1 MSISAVWNTTLTT
14 LSELSHLILGNTRVQ
29 ALLVILLFLVGWW
42 LLSTAI
48 KRRLSGENKLDV
60 IAVKIYQRAAFLAVM
75 VPGLLIALHALGL
88 NMSPLF
94 TTSGLFAVAFAFAMK
109 NISENY
115 LAGAMIRF
123 GRTIKVGDVLE
134 LGSDGMMMRVK
145 KIGFR
150 DTIVRSKDEM
160 DILIPNSHLVQEK
173 VANFTFRDSTCRIK
187 TFVGVSYSSDID
199 KVREV
204 LESICNNFA
213 DLSDQHAP
221 EVLLTDFGNSS
232 INYRIS
238 VWVEDPWKSGLV
250 KSNLNEAI
258 WDAFKDAGIV
268 MAFPQLD
275 VHFDKSGLLVRKAGP
290 LK

>member
-1 MSISAVWNTTLTT
+1 MAISDEWNTTLTA
-14 LSELSHLILGNTRVQ
+14 LSEFSPSIVGNTRVH
-29 ALLVILLFLVGWW
+29 ALLVILLSLVCWW
-42 LLSTAI
+42 LLRAAM
-48 KRRLSGENKLDV
+48 KKRLSDEDNWDA
-60 IAVKIYQRAAFLAVM
+60 IAIRTYQRAAFLVVM
-75 VPGLLIALHALGL
+75 VPGVLVALHVLGF

-94 TTSGLFAVAFAFAMK
+94 TTSGLFAVALAFAMK

-123 GRTIKVGDVLE
+123 ERTIKVGDVLQ
-134 LGSDGMMMRVK
+134 LGATGMMMRVK

-160 DILIPNSHLVQEK
+160 DILIPNSDLVREK
-173 VANFTFRDSTCRIK
+173 VANFTFRDATCRVK
-187 TFVGVSYSSDID
+187 TFVGVSYSSDLD

-204 LESICNNFA
+204 LETVCNTFA

-221 EVLLTDFGNSS
+221 QVLLTDFGNSS

-238 VWVEDPWKSGLV
+238 VWIEDPWTRGQV
-250 KSNLNEAI
+250 KSDLNEAI
-258 WDAFKDAGIV
+258 WDAFNDAGIV

-275 VHFDKSGLLVRKAGP
+275 VHFDETAPLVGE
-290 LK
+290 LKKNK

>member
-1 MSISAVWNTTLTT
+1 MAISDEWNTTLTA
-14 LSELSHLILGNTRVQ
+14 LSEFSPSIVGNTRVH
-29 ALLVILLFLVGWW
+29 ALLVILLSLVCWW
-42 LLSTAI
+42 LLRAAM
-48 KRRLSGENKLDV
+48 KKRLSDEDNWDA
-60 IAVKIYQRAAFLAVM
+60 IAIRTYQRAAFLVVM
-75 VPGLLIALHALGL
+75 VPGVLVALHVLGF

-94 TTSGLFAVAFAFAMK
+94 TTSGLFAVALAFAMK

-123 GRTIKVGDVLE
+123 ERTIKVGDVLQ
-134 LGSDGMMMRVK
+134 LGSTGMMMRVK

-160 DILIPNSHLVQEK
+160 DILIPNSDLVREK
-173 VANFTFRDSTCRIK
+173 VANFTFRDATCRVK
-187 TFVGVSYSSDID
+187 TFVGVSYSSDLD

-204 LESICNNFA
+204 LETVCNTFA

-221 EVLLTDFGNSS
+221 QVLLTDFGNSS

-238 VWVEDPWKSGLV
+238 VWIEDPWTRGQV
-250 KSNLNEAI
+250 KSDLNEAI
-258 WDAFKDAGIV
+258 WDAFNDAGIV

-275 VHFDKSGLLVRKAGP
+275 VHFDESALPVRKIGT
-290 LK
+290 

>member
-1 MSISAVWNTTLTT
+1 MAISDEWNTTLTA
-14 LSELSHLILGNTRVQ
+14 LSEFSRSIAGNTRVH
-29 ALLVILLFLVGWW
+29 ALLVILLSLVCWW
-42 LLSTAI
+42 LLRAAM
-48 KRRLSGENKLDV
+48 KKRLSDEDNWDA
-60 IAVKIYQRAAFLAVM
+60 IAIRTYQRAAFLVVM
-75 VPGLLIALHALGL
+75 VPGVLVALHVLGF

-94 TTSGLFAVAFAFAMK
+94 TTSGLFAVALAFAMK

-123 GRTIKVGDVLE
+123 ERTIKVGDVLQ
-134 LGSDGMMMRVK
+134 LGSTGMMMRVK

-160 DILIPNSHLVQEK
+160 DILIPNSDLVREK
-173 VANFTFRDSTCRIK
+173 VANFTFRDATCRVK
-187 TFVGVSYSSDID
+187 TFVGVSYSSDLD

-204 LESICNNFA
+204 LETVCNTFA

-221 EVLLTDFGNSS
+221 QVLLTDFGNSS

-238 VWVEDPWKSGLV
+238 VWIEDPWTRGQV
-250 KSNLNEAI
+250 KSDLNEAI
-258 WDAFKDAGIV
+258 WDAFNDAGIV

-275 VHFDKSGLLVRKAGP
+275 VHFDESALPVRKIGT
-290 LK
+290 

>member
-1 MSISAVWNTTLTT
+1 MAISDEWNTALTA
-14 LSELSHLILGNTRVQ
+14 LSEFSHSIMGNTRVH
-29 ALLVILLFLVGWW
+29 ALFVILLSLVCWW
-42 LLSTAI
+42 LLRAAI
-48 KRRLSGENKLDV
+48 KKRLSEEDTWDA
-60 IAVKIYQRAAFLAVM
+60 IAVRTYQRAAFLVVM
-75 VPGLLIALHALGL
+75 VPGVLIALHVLGF

-94 TTSGLFAVAFAFAMK
+94 TTSGLFAVALAFAMK

-123 GRTIKVGDVLE
+123 ERTIKVGDVLQ
-134 LGSDGMMMRVK
+134 LGSAGMMMRVK

-160 DILIPNSHLVQEK
+160 DILIPNSDLVREK
-173 VANFTFRDSTCRIK
+173 VANFTFRDATCRVK
-187 TFVGVSYSSDID
+187 TFVGVSYSSDLD

-204 LESICNNFA
+204 LETICNTFA

-221 EVLLTDFGNSS
+221 EVLLTDFGTSS

-238 VWVEDPWKSGLV
+238 IWIEDPWARGRV
-250 KSNLNEAI
+250 KSDLNEAI

-275 VHFDKSGLLVRKAGP
+275 VHFDETAPLVGE
-290 LK
+290 LKTNK

>member
-1 MSISAVWNTTLTT
+1 MAISDEWNTTLTA
-14 LSELSHLILGNTRVQ
+14 LSEFSPSIVGNTRVH
-29 ALLVILLFLVGWW
+29 ALLVILLSLVCWW
-42 LLSTAI
+42 LLRAAM
-48 KRRLSGENKLDV
+48 KKRLSDEDNWDA
-60 IAVKIYQRAAFLAVM
+60 IAIRTYQRAAFLVVM
-75 VPGLLIALHALGL
+75 VPGVLVALHVLGF

-94 TTSGLFAVAFAFAMK
+94 TTSGLFAVALAFAMK

-123 GRTIKVGDVLE
+123 ERTIKVGDVLQ
-134 LGSDGMMMRVK
+134 LGSTGMMMRVK

-160 DILIPNSHLVQEK
+160 DILIPNSDLVREK
-173 VANFTFRDSTCRIK
+173 VANFTFRDATCRVK
-187 TFVGVSYSSDID
+187 TFVGVSYSSDLD

-204 LESICNNFA
+204 LETVCNTFA

-221 EVLLTDFGNSS
+221 QVLLTDFGNSS

-238 VWVEDPWKSGLV
+238 VWIEDPWTRGQV
-250 KSNLNEAI
+250 KSDLNEAI
-258 WDAFKDAGIV
+258 WDAFNDAGIV

-275 VHFDKSGLLVRKAGP
+275 VHFDESAPLVGE
-290 LK
+290 LKKNK

>member
-1 MSISAVWNTTLTT
+1 MAISDEWNTTLTA
-14 LSELSHLILGNTRVQ
+14 LSEFSPSIVGYTRVH
-29 ALLVILLFLVGWW
+29 ALLVILLSLVCWW
-42 LLSTAI
+42 LLRAAM
-48 KRRLSGENKLDV
+48 KKRLSDEDNWDA
-60 IAVKIYQRAAFLAVM
+60 IAIRTYQRAAFLVVM
-75 VPGLLIALHALGL
+75 VPGVLVALHVLGF

-94 TTSGLFAVAFAFAMK
+94 TTSGLFAVALAFAMK

-123 GRTIKVGDVLE
+123 ERTIKVGDVLQ
-134 LGSDGMMMRVK
+134 LGSTGMMMRVK

-160 DILIPNSHLVQEK
+160 DILIPNSDLVREK
-173 VANFTFRDSTCRIK
+173 VANFTFRDATCRVK
-187 TFVGVSYSSDID
+187 TFVGVSYSSDLD

-204 LESICNNFA
+204 LETVCNTFA

-221 EVLLTDFGNSS
+221 QVLLTDFGNSS

-238 VWVEDPWKSGLV
+238 VWIEDPWTRGQV
-250 KSNLNEAI
+250 KSDLNEAI
-258 WDAFKDAGIV
+258 WDAFNDAGIV

-275 VHFDKSGLLVRKAGP
+275 VHFDETAPLVGE
-290 LK
+290 LKKNK